1 MVSQR
6 SRTLPWIRFI
16 LSGYM
21 VWKYSMSRLASRPRP
36 GSAAMDLCACV
47 DQPVTIP
54 AGGQVVVP
62 TGLAVAIPEGYVG
75 IVAVRSSMGIRRG
88 ITLSNAIGVIDSDY
102 RGPLGVGLRNT
113 TGEDYVLQPADRM
126 AQLMVVPVLRPE
138 IRLVEELPET
148 ARGAGGFGS
157 TGR

>member
-1 MVSQR
+1 MI
-6 SRTLPWIRFI
+6 LPIKA
-16 LSGYM
+16 LSEKIGREISLPY
-21 VWKYSMSRLASRPRP
+21 YATD
-36 GSAAMDLCACV
+36 GAAAVDLHACI
-47 DQPVTIP
+47 DAPMTIP

-75 IVAVRSSMGIRRG
+75 IIAVRSSMGVRHG

-113 TGEDYVLQPADRM
+113 TGEDYILQPGDRM

-138 IRLVEELPET
+138 IRLVAELPET
-148 ARGAGGFGS
+148 TRGAGGFGS

>member
-1 MVSQR
+1 MQVKFKL
-6 SRTLPWIRFI
+6 T
-16 LSGYM
+16 
-21 VWKYSMSRLASRPRP
+21 RPGAKAPAYATP
-36 GSAAMDLCACV
+36 GSAAADLCAV
-47 DQPVTIP
+47 LDEPYVLQP
-54 AGGQVVVP
+54 GQRALLP
-62 TGLAVAIPEGYVG
+62 TGLAIQLPGPQYVALVF
-75 IVAVRSSMGIRRG
+75 ARSSLGAKKG
-88 ITLSNAIGVIDSDY
+88 VALSNGVGVIDSDY

>member
-1 MVSQR
+1 MI
-6 SRTLPWIRFI
+6 LPIKA
-16 LSGYM
+16 LSEKIGREISLPY
-21 VWKYSMSRLASRPRP
+21 YATD
-36 GSAAMDLCACV
+36 GAAAVDLHACI
-47 DQPVTIP
+47 DAPMTIP

-75 IVAVRSSMGIRRG
+75 IIAVRSSMGVRHG

-113 TGEDYVLQPADRM
+113 TGEDYILQPCDRM
-126 AQLMVVPVLRPE
+126 AQLMVVQVLQPE

-148 ARGAGGFGS
+148 ERGAGGFGS

>member
-1 MVSQR
+1 MI
-6 SRTLPWIRFI
+6 LPIKA
-16 LSGYM
+16 LSEKIGREIPLPY
-21 VWKYSMSRLASRPRP
+21 YATD
-36 GSAAMDLCACV
+36 GAAAMDLHACI
-47 DQPVTIP
+47 DAPMTIP

-75 IVAVRSSMGIRRG
+75 IIAVRSSMGVRHG

-113 TGEDYVLQPADRM
+113 TGEDYILQPCDRM
-126 AQLMVVPVLRPE
+126 AQLMVVPVLQPE

-148 ARGAGGFGS
+148 ERGAGGFGS

>member
-1 MVSQR
+1 MI
-6 SRTLPWIRFI
+6 LPIKA
-16 LSGYM
+16 LSEKIGREISLTY
-21 VWKYSMSRLASRPRP
+21 YATD
-36 GSAAMDLCACV
+36 GAAAVDLHACI
-47 DQPVTIP
+47 DAPMTIP

-75 IVAVRSSMGIRRG
+75 IIAVRSSMGVRHG

-113 TGEDYVLQPADRM
+113 TGEDYILQPCDRM

-148 ARGAGGFGS
+148 ERGAGGFGS

>member
-1 MVSQR
+1 MI
-6 SRTLPWIRFI
+6 LPIKA
-16 LSGYM
+16 LSEKIGREIPLPY
-21 VWKYSMSRLASRPRP
+21 YATD
-36 GSAAMDLCACV
+36 GAAAVDLHACI
-47 DQPVTIP
+47 DGPMTIP
-54 AGGQVVVP
+54 AGGQVVAP

-75 IVAVRSSMGIRRG
+75 IIAVRSSMGVRHG

-113 TGEDYVLQPADRM
+113 TGEDYILQPCDRM

-148 ARGAGGFGS
+148 ERGAGGFGS

>member
-1 MVSQR
+1 MI
-6 SRTLPWIRFI
+6 LPIKA
-16 LSGYM
+16 LSEKIGREIPLPY
-21 VWKYSMSRLASRPRP
+21 YATD
-36 GSAAMDLCACV
+36 GAAAMDLHACI
-47 DQPVTIP
+47 DAPMTIP

-75 IVAVRSSMGIRRG
+75 IIAVRSSMGVRHG

-113 TGEDYVLQPADRM
+113 TGEDYILQPCDRM

-148 ARGAGGFGS
+148 ERGAGGYGS

>member
-1 MVSQR
+1 MI
-6 SRTLPWIRFI
+6 LPIKA
-16 LSGYM
+16 LSEKIGREIPLPY
-21 VWKYSMSRLASRPRP
+21 YATD
-36 GSAAMDLCACV
+36 GAAAVDLHACI
-47 DQPVTIP
+47 DAPMTIP

-75 IVAVRSSMGIRRG
+75 IIAVRSSMGVRHG

-113 TGEDYVLQPADRM
+113 TGEDYILQPCDRM
-126 AQLMVVPVLRPE
+126 AQLMVVPVLQPE

-148 ARGAGGFGS
+148 ERGAGGFGS

>member
-1 MVSQR
+1 MI
-6 SRTLPWIRFI
+6 LPIKA
-16 LSGYM
+16 LSEKIGREIPLPY
-21 VWKYSMSRLASRPRP
+21 YATD
-36 GSAAMDLCACV
+36 GAAAVDLHACI
-47 DQPVTIP
+47 DGPMTIP
-54 AGGQVVVP
+54 AGGQVVAP

-75 IVAVRSSMGIRRG
+75 IIAVRSSMGVRHG

-113 TGEDYVLQPADRM
+113 TGEDYILQPCDRM

>member
-1 MVSQR
+1 MI
-6 SRTLPWIRFI
+6 LPIKA
-16 LSGYM
+16 LSEKIGQEIPLPY
-21 VWKYSMSRLASRPRP
+21 YATD
-36 GSAAMDLCACV
+36 GAAAVDLHACI
-47 DQPVTIP
+47 DAPMTIP

-75 IVAVRSSMGIRRG
+75 IIAVRSSMGVRHG

-113 TGEDYVLQPADRM
+113 TGEDYVLQPCDRM

-138 IRLVEELPET
+138 IRLVAELPET
-148 ARGAGGFGS
+148 KRGAGGFGS

>member
-1 MVSQR
+1 MILEVKALSDKIGR
-6 SRTLPWIRFI
+6 EIPLPYYATD
-16 LSGYM
+16 G
-21 VWKYSMSRLASRPRP
+21 
-36 GSAAMDLCACV
+36 AAAVDLHACI
-47 DQPVTIP
+47 DAPLTIP

-75 IVAVRSSMGIRRG
+75 IVAVRSSMGIRHG
-88 ITLSNAIGVIDSDY
+88 VTLSNAIGVIDSDY

-113 TGEDYVLQPADRM
+113 TGEDYILQPGDRM

-138 IRLVEELPET
+138 IRLVAELPET
-148 ARGAGGFGS
+148 ERGAGGFGS

>member
-1 MVSQR
+1 MI
-6 SRTLPWIRFI
+6 LPIKA
-16 LSGYM
+16 LSEKIGREISLPY
-21 VWKYSMSRLASRPRP
+21 YATD
-36 GSAAMDLCACV
+36 GAAAVDLHTCIDA
-47 DQPVTIP
+47 PMTIP

-75 IVAVRSSMGIRRG
+75 IIAVRSSMGVRHG

-113 TGEDYVLQPADRM
+113 TGEDYILQPGDRM

-138 IRLVEELPET
+138 IRLVAELPET
-148 ARGAGGFGS
+148 ERGAGGFGS

>member
-1 MVSQR
+1 MILEIKALSDKIGR
-6 SRTLPWIRFI
+6 EIPLPYYATD
-16 LSGYM
+16 G
-21 VWKYSMSRLASRPRP
+21 
-36 GSAAMDLCACV
+36 AAAVDLHACL
-47 DQPVTIP
+47 DAPLTIP
-54 AGGQVVVP
+54 AGGQAVVP

-75 IVAVRSSMGIRRG
+75 IVAVRSSMGVRHG
-88 ITLSNAIGVIDSDY
+88 VTLSNAIGVIDSDY

-113 TGEDYVLQPADRM
+113 TGEDYVLQPCDRM